1 MLEAEQK
8 IKKNNTRYEEEK
20 LPSSLDVWEDSAL
33 EICLVFAVLFSL
45 FSSFFL
51 DMSKKK
57 EKSFWQLQWNC
68 SPQAKSGI
76 IITLKVYWLPL
87 PVFSLPLLPPF
98 SLNLFLS
105 VGWPQRMPSSSNFP
119 KPDKNLWDSHT
130 INTLRTP
137 TGYAAS
143 RTCMCV
149 GGASCSCSCGFRS
162 CRTRRRRRCLL
173 R

>member
-1 MLEAEQK
+1 MLETEQK

-20 LPSSLDVWEDSAL
+20 LSSSLDVWEDSAL

-45 FSSFFL
+45 FFFVFFFL

-57 EKSFWQLQWNC
+57 AKSFWQLQWNC
-68 SPQAKSGI
+68 SPQAKPGI

-87 PVFSLPLLPPF
+87 PVFSLPLPLPVPF
-98 SLNLFLS
+98 SITLFLS
-105 VGWPQRMPSSSNFP
+105 VGWPQRMPSSSSSFP

-137 TGYAAS
+137 TGYAPS
-143 RTCMCV
+143 RSQCMCMCV
-149 GGASCSCSCGFRS
+149 
-162 CRTRRRRRCLL
+162 CRWR
-173 R
+173 

>member
-8 IKKNNTRYEEEK
+8 INKNNTRYEEEK

-45 FSSFFL
+45 FSSFFFL

-87 PVFSLPLLPPF
+87 AVFSLPLPLLF
-98 SLNLFLS
+98 SLTLFLS

-137 TGYAAS
+137 TGYAPS
-143 RTCMCV
+143 RSCCVCMCV
-149 GGASCSCSCGFRS
+149 CV
-162 CRTRRRRRCLL
+162 
-173 R
+173 